1 MGGTPALQNAVS
13 RFPQFGQ
20 FPTDSVKRSSN
31 SDKSPIGQ
39 GHLTGNAVNVGVP
52 DNEAGFN
59 YIIAAIRSGQF
70 AEIGTNPK
78 WIPALTPLAQHY
90 GVDLQS
96 DYKQVHAHLQVKF

>member
-20 FPTDSVKRSSN
+20 FGVSSVKRSGN
-31 SDKSPIGQ
+31 SDGSPIGR
-39 GHLTGNAVNVGVP
+39 GHLTGNAVDVGVP
-52 DNEAGFN
+52 DNETGFN
-59 YIIAAIRSGQF
+59 YIVAAIRSGQF

-78 WIPALTPLAQHY
+78 WIPALKPLAAQY